1 MTNPSTNRRPT
12 MGLKMRRLSRL
23 ACRKGRDVLM
33 LALAFSMAVTGCNRA
48 HYRRQAD
55 IDAHAMIGE
64 KISSEHWDISNYSVF
79 VDPRS
84 RMFDPFAADTPPM
97 PKDDPYS
104 HEFMHEVNGKKGYS
118 GWHASGS
125 IDSVENPAWRE
136 FLPLDERGVLRLDTP
151 TVLRLA
157 RLHSRPYQQEIEELY
172 LSALDVSFERF
183 RFDSQFFAGYSTD
196 YAVRANRG
204 GNVLTANT
212 FNSGRAISGAETSA
226 GGSRGLSM
234 RKSFSTGADLVVNF
248 ANNLVFNFSGGDTSI
263 TLLDFSLVQPLLRAA
278 GRDRILER
286 LTVSERS
293 LLGNVRAMQ
302 RYQQAF
308 YVDVMTGRS
317 SANTGPTRRGGVLG
331 GSGLDGFSGLGSG
344 GFGRLNIGATGGGGA
359 QGAGAAQAG
368 GFMGLLQQQLQI
380 RNQELN
386 IKLLRDNL
394 EQLRE
399 QLAEERQKPL
409 GATGASQNTKIT
421 QLALQVE
428 QSQQALVVAEA
439 QLINAL
445 NNFEGQLD
453 TFKINLGLP
462 PDVCVEIVDPMLRD
476 FYLIDDAI
484 EQERQAFRQLR
495 QDVGSTLLE
504 IRRYLRDFLVE
515 KNGQTVDLHVLD
527 WNPILATDLDNL
539 FRQTVDVLKV
549 PERLAEVHLAG
560 AERDLA
566 KLRRNIPARKAQLER
581 LEQAFQQQR
590 GGVDPCELLR
600 LPLVKRDGNGGAAK
614 ADAATEIFSPDRV
627 DGVVAELEQN
637 FARLKQGIADSA
649 ENLRRFQEQTRELID
664 AGEGLS
670 PLERGQLANGLLTDV
685 NQQFDSLKRDILD
698 LELLQARIR
707 SESLTLTPVELPWQ
721 SAVEISYRYR
731 LDLMNARA
739 SLVDQWRLIEYNAD
753 NLESTLDLVFSGD
766 ITNDLNES
774 RLQKSI
780 NTGQIKAGL
789 RFDAPIVRLSERNTY
804 RQTLLEYQQAK
815 RNFYAGLDDI
825 SRSLRA
831 TLRTMQTNRLNFELQ
846 RLAVSVAARQNNYNN
861 EILQLTQSGG
871 ATAARDTVSALSDL
885 LNAQNN
891 FLSIWVNYEVL
902 RRSLDLDLGTM
913 LMDEEGMWIDPG
925 AIGPDHIERMQSLIN
940 YDPIDA
946 WESWSES
953 GSGKGGDAHRG
964 GGADHDGDGG
974 ASPKLGPPR
983 PVVEPDD
990 EDTAGMSGSR
1000 SSTSSSGSA
1009 PPGADRRGA
1018 HLSSPLAAE
1027 SARTRNAANMANQR
1041 GDAAAVIAGSGRG
1054 RSASTT
1060 SLWGGL
1066 GDSFAGLFSTGPIPV
1081 EVPRPNVAPT
1091 RGMPTSALARS
1102 AVAASVP
1109 AVSPPAASSPSTSTS
1124 VSSTLA
1130 KSAPTPSNSASGASP
1145 TRAMASTGP
1154 AAASAPHFV
1163 TPGSRVAGT
1172 AASGANGL
1180 GHGSAKHGH
1189 SLQGNALQ
1197 GNAPQGNAPQGH
1209 ATHHSATTKAGGKAA
1224 GTPGEVRSGASK
1236 PEAGGTRPNVP
1247 RTMTPSNRV
1256 AGVVLSEDE
1265 EGVRLASHL
1274 EPSASPTDGRTPARS
1289 TPLLSGPKSSRR
1301 NAAGQ
1306 GPIPGATEDPNR
1318 ER

>member
-1 MTNPSTNRRPT
+1 MKNRFSNFVPT
-12 MGLKMRRLSRL
+12 LARHGLRGLLRGLNRQFLAETGNDSPARRLAR
-23 ACRKGRDVLM
+23 AVHRCGRSAL
-33 LALAFSMAVTGCNRA
+33 LWTLAFSLAASGCNRA

-55 IDAHAMIGE
+55 IDAHALIGE
-64 KISSEHWDISNYSVF
+64 KISSDHWDISNYSVF

-104 HEFMHEVNGKKGYS
+104 HEFMHEVNGKKGYP

-125 IDSVENPAWRE
+125 IDSVENPVWRE

-183 RFDSQFFAGYSTD
+183 RFESQFFAGYSTD
-196 YAVRANRG
+196 YTVRANRG

-226 GGSRGLSM
+226 GGARGLSM
-234 RKSFSTGADLVVNF
+234 RKSFATGTDLVVNF

-331 GSGLDGFSGLGSG
+331 GSGLDGFSGLGSA
-344 GFGRLNIGATGGGGA
+344 GFGRLNVTGTGGGGA

-399 QLAEERQKPL
+399 QLTEERQKPL

-445 NNFEGQLD
+445 NGFEGQLD
-453 TFKINLGLP
+453 AFKINLGLP

-484 EQERQAFRQLR
+484 EQERQSFRQLR
-495 QDVGSTLLE
+495 QEVGATLLE
-504 IRRYLRDFLVE
+504 IRRYVRDFLVE
-515 KNGQTVDLHVLD
+515 KNGQTVDIHVLD
-527 WNPILATDLDNL
+527 WNPLLAADLDNL
-539 FRQTVDVLKV
+539 LRQTVDVLKV
-549 PERLAEVHLAG
+549 PQRLADVHLAG
-560 AERDLA
+560 AEQDLA

-590 GGVDPCELLR
+590 EGVDPCELLR
-600 LPLVKRDGNGGAAK
+600 LPLVKQDGKGGAAK
-614 ADAATEIFSPDRV
+614 SDAATEIFSPDRV

-637 FARLKQGIADSA
+637 FARLKQGIADSE
-649 ENLRRFQEQTRELID
+649 ENLRRFQQQTRELIET
-664 AGEGLS
+664 GEALS
-670 PLERGQLANGLLTDV
+670 PLERGTLANQLLSDV
-685 NQQFDSLKRDILD
+685 NQQFDSLKRDVLD

-707 SESLTLTPVELPWQ
+707 SESMTLTPVELPWQ

-731 LDLMNARA
+731 LDLMNARS

-766 ITNDLNES
+766 ITNDFNES
-774 RLQKSI
+774 RLRKSV
-780 NTGQIKAGL
+780 NAGQIKAGL

-825 SRSLRA
+825 SRSLRQ

-925 AIGPDHIERMQSLIN
+925 AIGPDHLERMQSMIN
-940 YDPIDA
+940 YDPIEG
-946 WESWSES
+946 WETWTN
-953 GSGKGGDAHRG
+953 GVDGKNGDAG
-964 GGADHDGDGG
+964 GPATSGPATSGP
-974 ASPKLGPPR
+974 AVMGPPG

-990 EDTAGMSGSR
+990 EDSADATGGRGAAPSGQA
-1000 SSTSSSGSA
+1000 T

-1018 HLSSPLAAE
+1018 HLASPLAA
-1027 SARTRNAANMANQR
+1027 AHAAPPIAASLANQR
-1041 GDAAAVIAGSGRG
+1041 GDATAVVAGS
-1054 RSASTT
+1054 RSAGATDSA
-1060 SLWGGL
+1060 SLWGGFR
-1066 GDSFAGLFSTGPIPV
+1066 DSFSGIFSSGPVSV
-1081 EVPRPNVAPT
+1081 EVPRPNITPT
-1091 RGMPTSALARS
+1091 RGMPSSSL
-1102 AVAASVP
+1102 
-1109 AVSPPAASSPSTSTS
+1109 ASSAAGAAAGTTA
-1124 VSSTLA
+1124 SSTASSAA
-1130 KSAPTPSNSASGASP
+1130 KAAAPSAIPNAIAN
-1145 TRAMASTGP
+1145 RAMASRSP
-1154 AAASAPHFV
+1154 APATSLAASPGRAGAKAADSARVSVPNSGV
-1163 TPGSRVAGT
+1163 AGTEGTNLRRPSSGVPSAVLPGSRGPATGGNGGRAPGAG
-1172 AASGANGL
+1172 
-1180 GHGSAKHGH
+1180 
-1189 SLQGNALQ
+1189 
-1197 GNAPQGNAPQGH
+1197 AP
-1209 ATHHSATTKAGGKAA
+1209 
-1224 GTPGEVRSGASK
+1224 RS
-1236 PEAGGTRPNVP
+1236 NVP
-1247 RTMTPSNRV
+1247 RSVPPSNRV
-1256 AGVVLSEDE
+1256 ADAVSSEDA
-1265 EGVRLASHL
+1265 EGVRLANHL
-1274 EPSASPTDGRTPARS
+1274 ELATLESPVTP
-1289 TPLLSGPKSSRR
+1289 PKSSRR
-1301 NAAGQ
+1301 RAAGQ
-1306 GPIPGATEDPNR
+1306 GPVAGAIEDPNR
-1318 ER
+1318 VR